1 TGPAATGS
9 WNSVRAEPAKAG
21 QLGGFPYRTPSKS
34 RVLALLS
41 HDDGPDSLQAVLTCR
56 DSELA
61 YRAAELLRRTLRGA
75 PGARAATELVDGLC
89 GQLPDAPASSLRQ
102 AVAHVT
108 AGTWPAA
115 AGTLI
120 AWPERP
126 VHEDSEQEDGGDNRG
141 SDDNEAVADSGHLMP
156 GEARLR
162 DLPGHVV
169 RITSLREF
177 HVRDRQALLDAAG
190 KQGWEPMPADQ
201 LDDDD
206 PYDVVGAVMWL
217 ADPPVDVDGADVLT
231 ERSHISLLRRN
242 KGDEVA
248 EWSAEPVVAD
258 FGPGPRAAKAGE
270 SPEHSLGEKLPD
282 FAALFP
288 VEDPH
293 CEDPEC
299 EEESCLWQLT
309 PRTADLLYT
318 ALSLLADEAYEDA
331 EELGDGRLVPDKHE
345 GNWGVFPRLP
355 KLTFAIDLQWRR
367 RFARAADD
375 LADDLERGHWP
386 RPTCT
391 AEELALHLAIAD
403 AGESADEL
411 GEDSDGTRHGTHNM
425 LPVHRDDY
433 DFDACTDMF
442 FQDTDV
448 LMLFSSRFDGIED
461 PDGDANRQLGV
472 GDLRAQAWFEPFGNV
487 TARDPRRGFRR

>member
-1 TGPAATGS
+1 MP
-9 WNSVRAEPAKAG
+9 EH
-21 QLGGFPYRTPSKS
+21 QLTASPRDFLCEHTPSKS

-41 HDDGPDSLQAVLTCR
+41 HDGGPDSLQAVLTCR
-56 DSELA
+56 DPELA
-61 YRAAELLRRTLRGA
+61 HCAAELLRRTLS
-75 PGARAATELVDGLC
+75 RAAGVLHTESVDGLC

-102 AVAHVT
+102 AVAHVL
-108 AGTWPAA
+108 AGTWPVA

-120 AWPERP
+120 AWPEGSA
-126 VHEDSEQEDGGDNRG
+126 HEEPDQEDGVDSEGGDN
-141 SDDNEAVADSGHLMP
+141 DAAPESGAP
-156 GEARLR
+156 ARGEARLR
-162 DLPGHVV
+162 DLPGQVV
-169 RITSLREF
+169 RIATLREF
-177 HVRDRQALLDAAG
+177 HVHDRQALLDAAG
-190 KQGWEPMPADQ
+190 EQGWEPMPADQ

-206 PYDVVGAVMWL
+206 PHDVVGAVMWL
-217 ADPPVDVDGADVLT
+217 ADPPVDVDGADALT

-270 SPEHSLGEKLPD
+270 PPEHSLGEELPD

-288 VEDPH
+288 VEPPH
-293 CEDPEC
+293 CEDSEC
-299 EEESCLWQLT
+299 EEVSCLWQLT
-309 PRTADLLYT
+309 PRTADLLHT

-331 EELGDGRLVPDKHE
+331 EELGDGRLVPDKNE

-355 KLTFAIDLQWRR
+355 KLTFATDLQWRR

-375 LADDLERGHWP
+375 LADDLERGQWP

-391 AEELALHLAIAD
+391 AEELALHLAIDD
-403 AGESADEL
+403 AGDSADEL
-411 GEDSDGTRHGTHNM
+411 GDDSDGTGHGTHST

-433 DFDACTDMF
+433 DFGACTDMF

-448 LMLFSSRFDGIED
+448 LMLYNSRFDGIED

-472 GDLRAQAWFEPFGNV
+472 GDLRAQAWFEPFGNI
-487 TARDPRRGFRR
+487 TARDPHRGFRR

>member
-1 TGPAATGS
+1 MPEHHLNAAP
-9 WNSVRAEPAKAG
+9 RDFHCEH
-21 QLGGFPYRTPSKS
+21 TPSKS

-56 DSELA
+56 DPQLA
-61 YRAAELLRRTLRGA
+61 HRAAELLRRSLRRA
-75 PGARAATELVDGLC
+75 PGALPAESIDGLC

-102 AVAHVT
+102 AVAHI
-108 AGTWPAA
+108 AASTWPAI
-115 AGTLI
+115 AGTHI
-120 AWPERP
+120 TWPEEAEVEEP
-126 VHEDSEQEDGGDNRG
+126 GQHDGTGSEDGGDN
-141 SDDNEAVADSGHLMP
+141 DEASEPDGPAP
-156 GEARLR
+156 GELRLR

-169 RITSLREF
+169 RITTLREF
-177 HVRDRQALLDAAG
+177 HVRDWQALLDAAG
-190 KQGWEPMPADQ
+190 EQGWEPMPAYQ
-201 LDDDD
+201 LDDGD
-206 PYDVVGAVMWL
+206 PHDVVGAVMWL
-217 ADPPVDVDGADVLT
+217 AEPPADVDGADSLT
-231 ERSHISLLRRN
+231 DHSQGSLLQRSN
-242 KGDEVA
+242 GDEVA
-248 EWSAEPVVAD
+248 AWSTEPVVAD
-258 FGPGPRAAKAGE
+258 FGPGRQDAKTEQPAE
-270 SPEHSLGEKLPD
+270 SGPGKELPD
-282 FAALFP
+282 FATLFA
-288 VEDPH
+288 VETPH

-299 EEESCLWQLT
+299 EDERCLWQLT
-309 PRTADLLYT
+309 PRTADILHT

-331 EELGDGRLVPDKHE
+331 EELGDGRLVPDEHE

-355 KLTFAIDLQWRR
+355 KLTFATDLQWRR

-375 LADDLERGHWP
+375 LADDLVHGRWP

-403 AGESADEL
+403 AGDSADEIE
-411 GEDSDGTRHGTHNM
+411 GDPDDTEHST

-448 LMLFSSRFDGIED
+448 LMLYSARFDGIED

-487 TARDPRRGFRR
+487 KVRDPHRGFRR

>member
-1 TGPAATGS
+1 MP
-9 WNSVRAEPAKAG
+9 EH
-21 QLGGFPYRTPSKS
+21 QLTSSPRDFLCEHTPSKS

-56 DSELA
+56 DPELA
-61 YRAAELLRRTLRGA
+61 HHAAGLLRRTLS
-75 PGARAATELVDGLC
+75 RAAGALHAESVDGLC

-102 AVAHVT
+102 AVAHVL

-120 AWPERP
+120 AWPEGSA
-126 VHEDSEQEDGGDNRG
+126 HEEPDQEDG
-141 SDDNEAVADSGHLMP
+141 ADSEGGDDDVAAESGAP
-156 GEARLR
+156 ARDEARLR
-162 DLPGHVV
+162 DLPGQVV

-177 HVRDRQALLDAAG
+177 HVHDRQALLDAAG
-190 KQGWEPMPADQ
+190 EQGWEPMPADQ

-206 PYDVVGAVMWL
+206 PHDVVGAVMWL
-217 ADPPVDVDGADVLT
+217 ADPPVDVDGADALT

-258 FGPGPRAAKAGE
+258 FGPGRRAAKAGE
-270 SPEHSLGEKLPD
+270 SPEHSRGEELPD

-288 VEDPH
+288 AKPPH

-309 PRTADLLYT
+309 PRTADLLHT

-331 EELGDGRLVPDKHE
+331 EELGDGRLVPDEHE
-345 GNWGVFPRLP
+345 GDWGVFLRLP
-355 KLTFAIDLQWRR
+355 KLTFATDLQWRR

-375 LADDLERGHWP
+375 LAGDLERGHWP

-391 AEELALHLAIAD
+391 AEELALHLAIDD
-403 AGESADEL
+403 AGDSADEL
-411 GEDSDGTRHGTHNM
+411 GDDSDGTHST
-425 LPVHRDDY
+425 LPTHRDDY
-433 DFDACTDMF
+433 DLGACTDMS

-448 LMLFSSRFDGIED
+448 LMLYSSRFDGIED

-487 TARDPRRGFRR
+487 TARDPHRGFRR

>member
-1 TGPAATGS
+1 MP
-9 WNSVRAEPAKAG
+9 EH
-21 QLGGFPYRTPSKS
+21 QLTASPRDFFCEHTPSKS

-41 HDDGPDSLQAVLTCR
+41 HDNGPDSLQAVLTCR
-56 DSELA
+56 DPELA
-61 YRAAELLRRTLRGA
+61 HHAAELLRRTLS
-75 PGARAATELVDGLC
+75 RAAGALHAESVDGLC
-89 GQLPDAPASSLRQ
+89 VQLPDAPASSLRQ
-102 AVAHVT
+102 AVAHVL

-120 AWPERP
+120 TWPEG
-126 VHEDSEQEDGGDNRG
+126 SERQDPGQDDDGEGGGDN
-141 SDDNEAVADSGHLMP
+141 DEAPESGGP
-156 GEARLR
+156 ARGEARLR
-162 DLPGHVV
+162 DLPGQVV

-177 HVRDRQALLDAAG
+177 HVYDRQALLDAAG
-190 KQGWEPMPADQ
+190 EQGWEPMPADQ

-206 PYDVVGAVMWL
+206 PHDVVGAVMWL
-217 ADPPVDVDGADVLT
+217 ADPPADVDGADALT

-248 EWSAEPVVAD
+248 EWSAEPVVVD

-270 SPEHSLGEKLPD
+270 SPEHNRGEELPD

-288 VEDPH
+288 VEPPH

-309 PRTADLLYT
+309 PRTADLLHT

-331 EELGDGRLVPDKHE
+331 EELGDGRLVPDEHE

-355 KLTFAIDLQWRR
+355 KLTFATDLQWRR

-391 AEELALHLAIAD
+391 AEELALHLAIDD
-403 AGESADEL
+403 AGDSADEL
-411 GEDSDGTRHGTHNM
+411 GDDSDSTGHGTHST
-425 LPVHRDDY
+425 LPTHRDDY
-433 DFDACTDMF
+433 DFGACTDMF

-448 LMLFSSRFDGIED
+448 LMLYSSRFDGIED
-461 PDGDANRQLGV
+461 PDGDANRQLGM

-487 TARDPRRGFRR
+487 TARDPHRGFRR

>member
-1 TGPAATGS
+1 MP
-9 WNSVRAEPAKAG
+9 EH
-21 QLGGFPYRTPSKS
+21 QLTASPRDFLCEHTPSKS
-34 RVLALLS
+34 RVLALLA

-56 DSELA
+56 DPELA
-61 YRAAELLRRTLRGA
+61 YRAAELLRRTLSRA
-75 PGARAATELVDGLC
+75 AGARHTESVDGLC
-89 GQLPDAPASSLRQ
+89 GQLPDAPGSSLRQ
-102 AVAHVT
+102 AVAHVL

-120 AWPERP
+120 AWPEGSA
-126 VHEDSEQEDGGDNRG
+126 HEEPDQEDGADSEGSGDN
-141 SDDNEAVADSGHLMP
+141 DAAPESGAP
-156 GEARLR
+156 ARGEARLR
-162 DLPGHVV
+162 DLPGQVV
-169 RITSLREF
+169 RIATLREF
-177 HVRDRQALLDAAG
+177 HVHDRQALLDAAG
-190 KQGWEPMPADQ
+190 EQGWEPMPADQ
-201 LDDDD
+201 LDEDD
-206 PYDVVGAVMWL
+206 PHDVVGAVMWL
-217 ADPPVDVDGADVLT
+217 ADPPADVDGADALT

-270 SPEHSLGEKLPD
+270 SPEHSRGEELPD

-288 VEDPH
+288 VEPPH

-309 PRTADLLYT
+309 PRTADLLHT
-318 ALSLLADEAYEDA
+318 ALSLLADEAYDDA
-331 EELGDGRLVPDKHE
+331 EGLGDGRLVPDKHE
-345 GNWGVFPRLP
+345 GDWGVFSRLP
-355 KLTFAIDLQWRR
+355 KLTFATDLQWRR

-411 GEDSDGTRHGTHNM
+411 GDDSDGTEHGTHST
-425 LPVHRDDY
+425 LPTHRDDY
-433 DFDACTDMF
+433 DFGACTDMF

-448 LMLFSSRFDGIED
+448 LMLYSSRFDGIED
-461 PDGDANRQLGV
+461 PDDDANRQLGV
-472 GDLRAQAWFEPFGNV
+472 GDLRAQAWFEPFGNI
-487 TARDPRRGFRR
+487 TARDPHRGFRR